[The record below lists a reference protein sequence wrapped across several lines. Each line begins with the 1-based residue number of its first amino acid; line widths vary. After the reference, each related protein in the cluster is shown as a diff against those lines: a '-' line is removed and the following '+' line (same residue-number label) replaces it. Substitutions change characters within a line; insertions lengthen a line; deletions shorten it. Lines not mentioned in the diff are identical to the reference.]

1 MRNYY
6 NRYVAGSY
14 RLGGSGHSNLRPQRR
29 LGAALQTRLLE
40 HAKRCRAHC
49 LPATQSQLHYPGAGS
64 VEPRE
69 EGLSAAPQQTTE
81 PCSHGPA
88 QGLQARSEHVWDDE
102 LAEVAQ
108 ALADQCGDM
117 MHDRA
122 DARFTRRFR
131 LTGQNLASER
141 RSNDVRKIGSLGFVD
156 TWFKE
161 HRDYPPYQV
170 KHFEPSFGPRPTGHF
185 TQVIWADTR
194 YLGCGFT
201 MFRMKGDLSVMPYQ
215 KHYVCNYADRALDK
229 NTEHCQAIA
238 APTTS
243 RRIHASQEVGVST
256 LGARAPRRGPTS
268 SSKSPLLGAG
278 LRSPLPAR
286 WFPAFRAPRGPAGRP
301 RADRLGHSS
310 TRHTLQSVA
319 NSLTR

>member
-1 MRNYY
+1 MWLVVTVWVVVAILTCGPSAVLAQPCRPAYWNTRNGVVHTACQPR
-6 NRYVAGSY
+6 NRNCTILV
-14 RLGGSGHSNLRPQRR
+14 R
-29 LGAALQTRLLE
+29 
-40 HAKRCRAHC
+40 
-49 LPATQSQLHYPGAGS
+49 
-64 VEPRE
+64 
-69 EGLSAAPQQTTE
+69 GLSNHEKKDFLRRHNKLRSLVAMGRLRGYKPAANMYE
-81 PCSHGPA
+81 
-88 QGLQARSEHVWDDE
+88 LVWDDE

-170 KHFEPSFGPRPTGHF
+170 KHFEPSFGRRPTGHF

>member
-215 KHYVCNYADRALDK
+215 KHYVCNYADSGNIKGRPVYAEGPTCSRCPAGSRCVKRTGLCRARK
-229 NTEHCQAIA
+229 R
-238 APTTS
+238 S
-243 RRIHASQEVGVST
+243 RRGRQRSVLSVRGS
-256 LGARAPRRGPTS
+256 GAVRSVLRKSVTS
-268 SSKSPLLGAG
+268 
-278 LRSPLPAR
+278 
-286 WFPAFRAPRGPAGRP
+286 AGRG
-301 RADRLGHSS
+301 D
-310 TRHTLQSVA
+310 
-319 NSLTR
+319 SLRGNHVSRWE

>member
-1 MRNYY
+1 MWLVVTVWVVVAILTCGPSAVLAPPCRPAYWNTRNGVVHTACQPR
-6 NRYVAGSY
+6 NRNCTILV
-14 RLGGSGHSNLRPQRR
+14 R
-29 LGAALQTRLLE
+29 
-40 HAKRCRAHC
+40 
-49 LPATQSQLHYPGAGS
+49 
-64 VEPRE
+64 
-69 EGLSAAPQQTTE
+69 GLSNHEKKDFLRRHNKLRSLVAMGRLRGYKPAANMYE
-81 PCSHGPA
+81 
-88 QGLQARSEHVWDDE
+88 LVWDDE

-215 KHYVCNYADRALDK
+215 KHYVCNYADSGNIKGRPVYAEGPTCSRCPAGSRCVKRTGLCRARK
-229 NTEHCQAIA
+229 R
-238 APTTS
+238 S
-243 RRIHASQEVGVST
+243 RRGRQ
-256 LGARAPRRGPTS
+256 
-268 SSKSPLLGAG
+268 
-278 LRSPLPAR
+278 RSR
-286 WFPAFRAPRGPAGRP
+286 TGGRP
-301 RADRLGHSS
+301 RDSRRSARGSGAV
-310 TRHTLQSVA
+310 RSVLRKSITSA
-319 NSLTR
+319 GRGDSLRGNHVSRRE